1 MNPNHLT
8 RSVLVS
14 LGVLATMHAG
24 AATNMFDSS
33 VSAATK
39 LDASSVSINGTLHD
53 TNGNTQPWT
62 TQVYAQ
68 PGECMRLFVT
78 TTSFDAKMEVIAPNG
93 EVFRDDDSGGS
104 LRPLV
109 EIASAPNFGWYTVQ
123 VAHFNGVPQSAD
135 FTMKYGRYNNGNP
148 NCAQPTIPEAA
159 VPAGTEAATKDVNAV
174 MPAQP
179 RNPYA
184 P

>member
-1 MNPNHLT
+1 LKPNHLAL
-8 RSVLVS
+8 SVLAS
-14 LGVLATMHAG
+14 LGVFASTQAG
-24 AATNMFDSS
+24 AATNMFDST
-33 VSAATK
+33 VSTATK
-39 LDASSVSINGTLHD
+39 LNASAVSINGTLHD

-68 PGECMRLFVT
+68 PGDCMRLSIT

-93 EVFRDDDSGGS
+93 QVFRDDDSGGS

-109 EIASAPNFGWYTVQ
+109 QIASAPNFGWYTVQ
-123 VAHFNGVPQSAD
+123 VAHFNGVPLTAD
-135 FTMKYGRYNNGNP
+135 FTLKYGRYNNGNP
-148 NCAQPTIPEAA
+148 NCAQPTSPLAL
-159 VPAGTEAATKDVNAV
+159 PAGAQEAPKDMNAV